1 MTTILVIE
9 DEEPIREN
17 LVTLLEAEGYEVISA
32 ANGRVGVQLARQHLP
47 DLILC
52 DILMPELDGYG
63 VYRELRQD
71 PVTATIPFIFLTARA
86 NLTDVR
92 AGMALGADDYLTKPF
107 TREEVLQA
115 IATRLAKRATVVR
128 QFQSK
133 MDELRQ
139 SMARMLPHELR
150 TPLTSI
156 LGFSSVLIEDY
167 ATLPPDEIRGIAESI
182 HRAGQRLY
190 RLVQKF
196 LLYAELELI
205 ARDPEQLQAL
215 RHSRVTSTALL
226 IENVARQKAQEA
238 RRNADLVLDLQ
249 DGPAQVAESYLI
261 FMLEELIEN
270 AFKFSLAGTSVQV
283 SSRIA
288 DEGTLTIAITD
299 RGRGMT
305 PEQIAGVDA
314 YVQFERRQYE
324 QQGPGLGLAI
334 ARRIAELH
342 GGKLTIE
349 SVPGQQTTV
358 RVVLPLAANGSLMSD
373 GR

>member
-1 MTTILVIE
+1 MATILVIE
-9 DEEPIREN
+9 DETAIREN
-17 LVTLLEAEGYEVISA
+17 LTDLLEAEGYEVVSA
-32 ANGRVGVQLARQHLP
+32 ANGRLGVQQARQHLP

-71 PVTATIPFIFLTARA
+71 PVTAIIPFVFLTAKA
-86 NLTDVR
+86 NQADIR
-92 AGMALGADDYLTKPF
+92 AGMTLGADDYLTKPF

-115 IATRLAKRATVVR
+115 IATRLAKRAVVV
-128 QFQSK
+128 QHFQSK

-150 TPLTSI
+150 TPLTGI

-190 RLVQKF
+190 RLAQKF

-205 ARDPEQLQAL
+205 ARDPEQVQAL
-215 RHSRVTSTALL
+215 WRSRVTSTALL
-226 IENVARQKAQEA
+226 IENVARQKALEA
-238 RRNADLVLDLQ
+238 KRNADLVLDLQ
-249 DGPAQVAESYLI
+249 DGPAQAAESYLI
-261 FMLEELIEN
+261 FMLEELLEN
-270 AFKFSLAGTSVQV
+270 AFKFSPAGTPVQV
-283 SSRIA
+283 SSRA
-288 DEGTLTIAITD
+288 ANRALTITITD

-305 PEQIAGVDA
+305 PEQIARVDA
-314 YVQFERRQYE
+314 YVQFERRRYE

-334 ARRIAELH
+334 ARRVAELH

-358 RVVLPLAANGSLMSD
+358 RVVLPMAQNH
-373 GR
+373 